1 MITQTAVEW
10 LEAQLT
16 YQHEG
21 QTLNKFYDWKDI
33 SEIYNQ
39 AKEMEKE
46 QVINAYKNGQ
56 KIAEQYYKEK
66 YNI

>member
-1 MITQTAVEW
+1 MITQTAIEW
-10 LEAQLT
+10 LEQQLT
-16 YQHEG
+16 YQHNGE
-21 QTLNKFYDWKDI
+21 TLNKFYDWKDI
-33 SEIYNQ
+33 SDVYNQ

>member
-1 MITQTAVEW
+1 MTHITQTAVEF
-10 LEAQLT
+10 LE
-16 YQHEG
+16 
-21 QTLNKFYDWKDI
+21 KICKDRGYHLM
-33 SEIYNQ
+33 EEYFEQ

-46 QVINAYKNGQ
+46 QVVNAYKNGQ